1 MLGYYT
7 VTTPNNGPHMLM
19 ELAVYTSK
27 VVQQNG
33 VSAYMFPNSYQGFT
47 AANAITRVV
56 KMTD

>member
-1 MLGYYT
+1 
-7 VTTPNNGPHMLM
+7 MLM